1 MTIDPD
7 DRVELVHG
15 DGGRASAELI
25 EGVFLPLLGNE
36 YLDSR
41 DDAALLRVPGGD
53 GPLVFTTDSFVVSPL
68 EFPGGDIG
76 ELAVYGTAND
86 LAVCGAEPLWL
97 SAGFILEEGL
107 SLQVLRR
114 VAGSM
119 ARALEEVGVKLVAC
133 DTKVVERGH
142 GDGIYINTSGIG
154 RALPAVNL
162 ALERVTPGDAVL
174 VSGHVG
180 DHGVAVLAA
189 REGMAFS
196 TPVESDCASL
206 WSMIRKLLGALGD
219 RVRFMRD
226 PTRGG
231 LATVLKEMALGA
243 RCDVILEEG
252 EIPVRR
258 EVAAAAQMLG
268 LDPLYLANEGKLVLV
283 VQGDAAGE
291 ALEIL
296 RGEPHGGEAA
306 VIGRVRPGRGL
317 VHLVTPLGGTRR
329 LGLLVGEPLPRIC

>member
-1 MTIDPD
+1 MDRD

-36 YLDSR
+36 YLDCR
-41 DDAALLRVPGGD
+41 DDGAFLGAPRGE

-76 ELAVYGTAND
+76 ELAVYGTVND
-86 LAVCGAEPLWL
+86 LAVCGGEPLWL

-114 VAGSM
+114 VVRSM
-119 ARALEEVGVKLVAC
+119 ARALDEVGVKLAAC

-154 RALPAVNL
+154 RVLPGVDL
-162 ALERVTPGDAVL
+162 ALERVTPSDVVL

-180 DHGVAVLAA
+180 DHGLAVLAA

-206 WSMIRKLLGALGD
+206 WSMIRKLLGVLGD

-243 RCDVILEEG
+243 RCDVILAEE

-258 EVAAAAQMLG
+258 EVAAAARMLG
-268 LDPLYLANEGKLVLV
+268 LDPVYLANEGNLVLV
-283 VQGDAAGE
+283 VQDDAAGE

-296 RGEPHGGEAA
+296 RGEPQGREAA